1 MPITGHWQALAEMF
15 AGRMLNSVAEGLVIA
30 LLGWVV
36 LCAMRRQNSSTRFAM
51 WFAALAAVVLLPIVE
66 SARSNA
72 GASAVH
78 SALRLPGY
86 WAVDLFVLWLVIVS
100 VGLAKIVFG
109 FWQLRK
115 LRKSCRKLDTGSLPS
130 VLQNTLAEYG
140 SGRSINICT
149 SELVRMP
156 TALGFVKPVVVL
168 PAWAMEELTP
178 AELNAVLL
186 HELGHLR
193 RWDDWTN
200 LSQKIV
206 SALLF
211 FHPAVW
217 WIVRGLAREREMA
230 CDDFVLAAT
239 SDRRGYAECLV
250 SVAEKNFLRRSLA
263 LAQAMAGRMKLTAA
277 RVARILDVRDENL
290 ERTAAT
296 KIWKPALGVVVTFS
310 AVCLIS
316 LPRAPRLIA
325 FESSDSASVSRM
337 AAVESPSSF
346 GAKMVP
352 AKFAGSPLGSDV
364 RAAHAVIRHASWH
377 SVNHAKKNVLTS
389 AASVNSATPAKL
401 AQNQAD
407 SPRLFNANAK
417 ISDDRSDLPNAV
429 LVIMQTEQ
437 VDEAGRVWSVSI
449 WRLTVYHPTDRAMD
463 RAVQKG
469 ITPKST

>member
-1 MPITGHWQALAEMF
+1 MPITGHWQALAEML

-72 GASAVH
+72 GTATIHSAV
-78 SALRLPGY
+78 RLPGY
-86 WAVDLFVLWLVIVS
+86 WAVDLFVLWLAIAG
-100 VGLAKIVFG
+100 VGLGKIAFG

-115 LRKSCRKLDTGSLPS
+115 LRKSCTKLDPGSLPS

-140 SGRSINICT
+140 SGRRINICT

-168 PAWAMEELTP
+168 PAWAMEELTL

-186 HELGHLR
+186 HELAHLR

-239 SDRRGYAECLV
+239 SDRWGYAECLV

-277 RVARILDVRDENL
+277 RVARILDVRDQNM

-316 LPRAPRLIA
+316 LPHTPRLIA
-325 FESSDSASVSRM
+325 FENSDSASVSRM
-337 AAVESPSSF
+337 AAVESPSSL

-352 AKFAGSPLGSDV
+352 AEFAGNPPGSGA
-364 RAAHAVIRHASWH
+364 REHAVIRHASWH
-377 SVNHAKKNVLTS
+377 SANHAKKNVLTA
-389 AASVNSATPAKL
+389 AASINSVMPAKL
-401 AQNQAD
+401 AQDQAD
-407 SPRLFNANAK
+407 SPRLFNADAK
-417 ISDDRSDLPNAV
+417 ISDNSADLPNAV
-429 LVIMQTEQ
+429 LVVMQTEQ

>member
-1 MPITGHWQALAEMF
+1 MPIASHWQALAEML

-30 LLGWVV
+30 LLGWLV

-51 WFAALAAVVLLPIVE
+51 WFAALAAVALLPMVE
-66 SARSNA
+66 GARSNA
-72 GASAVH
+72 GTGVVH
-78 SALRLPGY
+78 SAVRLPGS
-86 WAVDLFVLWLVIVS
+86 WAVDLFVLWLVIAS
-100 VGLAKIVFG
+100 VGLAKIGFG

-115 LRKSCRKLDTGSLPS
+115 LRKSCTKLDCDSLPP
-130 VLQNTLAEYG
+130 VLQSTLAEHG

-149 SELVRMP
+149 SALVRMP

-168 PAWAMEELTP
+168 PAWAMEELAP

-186 HELGHLR
+186 HELAHLR

-217 WIVRGLAREREMA
+217 WIARGLAREREMA

-239 SDRRGYAECLV
+239 SDRRGYAQCLV
-250 SVAEKNFLRRSLA
+250 SVAEKSFLRRSLG

-277 RVARILDVRDENL
+277 RVARILDTRENTQ
-290 ERTAAT
+290 RAAAT
-296 KIWKPALGVVVTFS
+296 KIWKPALGVVATFS

-325 FESSDSASVSRM
+325 FEGGDSASVSRM
-337 AAVESPSSF
+337 AAVESPSSL
-346 GAKMVP
+346 GAKVVP
-352 AKFAGSPLGSDV
+352 TKFISNPFSSNV
-364 RAAHAVIRHASWH
+364 RTGHAVVRHATLH
-377 SVNHAKKNVLTS
+377 SVTHEKKNVLTS
-389 AASVNSATPAKL
+389 SAAPVQL
-401 AQNQAD
+401 APDRTD
-407 SPRLFNANAK
+407 SPRLLNANAK
-417 ISDDRSDLPNAV
+417 ISGDRANLPNAV
-429 LVIMQTEQ
+429 LVIMQTER
-437 VDEAGRVWSVSI
+437 VDEAGRVWTVSV
-449 WRLTVYHPTDRAMD
+449 WRLTVYHPSEGPAGRETDRAD
-463 RAVQKG
+463 QKG